1 MVERE
6 RESIDDFFYIFYSKN
21 NMNYIHL
28 LSTEIQKQ
36 YEYLSRL
43 IDIPM
48 KKLLEIISY
57 DNISYDEYNRYN

>member
-6 RESIDDFFYIFYSKN
+6 RESIDDFFYIFNLKN

-48 KKLLEIISY
+48 KKLLEVKLFY
-57 DNISYDEYNRYN
+57 EDNNRYN